1 MAKKTL
7 EKVKPT
13 KQWVSENHY
22 IEKVLKIDREIA
34 KIVIRDSPSKFAT
47 NEMAWFDRE
56 DGFTVISKI
65 SYLRISKNNR
75 FYYSSSKKEI
85 ITYRD
90 GKYWIIREN
99 SPLPL
104 TFSQL
109 ANFGFTDTELPEA
122 NKTVIDRIMRHFPP
136 ARYIKEYSQEFPALR
151 TVAFNSIIKHKL
163 WDLKKLVSHTYG
175 CNYPE
180 AINRVILTRKLN
192 VRAKDLTPFNN
203 CHKLNKELLENA
215 NIGILT
221 DCWRFAKMLDKPV
234 NLAWSVKRLHQEHD
248 KLYKY
253 IINIT
258 GDFFNYSLRINPDF
272 IELAEKEPSLS
283 LYRTSRELVEVGAR
297 EKHCV
302 GSYPSAVDS
311 GNTAIFD
318 FEGFTAQ
325 ITRKPFHLAQLRG
338 YKNSTPPEEVTA
350 RLEEILAKHNTSA
363 GYNRTPSTIGGTWTN
378 PAEVAAD
385 DDIFDF

>member
-1 MAKKTL
+1 MKNKTLAKKL
-7 EKVKPT
+7 KPT
-13 KQWVSENHY
+13 LHWKSENHY
-22 IEKVLKIDREIA
+22 IEKVLKMDREIA
-34 KIVIRDSPSKFAT
+34 KIVIRDSPSKFTT
-47 NEMAWFDRE
+47 NEMAWFDKE
-56 DGFTVISKI
+56 DGFTVVKKV
-65 SYLRISKNNR
+65 SYLGISKNNK
-75 FYYSSSKKEI
+75 FYYFSSHDEA

-90 GKYWIIREN
+90 GKYWIIRKK

-104 TFSQL
+104 TFVQL
-109 ANFGFTDTELPEA
+109 VNFGFSDRELPGA
-122 NKTVIDRIMRHFPP
+122 NEIVMEKIMNHFTP
-136 ARYIKEYSQEFPALR
+136 ARFIKEYKHQFPAIQ
-151 TVAFNSIIKHKL
+151 TVAFNSITKNKL
-163 WDLKKLVSHTYG
+163 WDLKKLVSHAYS

-180 AINRVILTRKLN
+180 AIKKAMVAKRLN
-192 VRAKDLTPFNN
+192 MIAKDLPPFINY
-203 CHKLNKELLENA
+203 HKVNEELLKSSNS
-215 NIGILT
+215 GILM
-221 DCWRFAKMLDKPV
+221 DCWRFAKILDKQV

-272 IELAEKEPSLS
+272 IELAEKEPSLT

-350 RLEEILAKHNTSA
+350 RLKEILDKHNTFSGYKKISSA
-363 GYNRTPSTIGGTWTN
+363 NGEGWAN
-378 PAEVAAD
+378 PAVIVED
-385 DDIFDF
+385 NDIF